1 MWNKTKS
8 LILSRIMT
16 TAATIIVL
24 LMTFFVPA
32 ISEWYNDISEAKGFF
47 ESINIT
53 IPMCIILYICESLA
67 LMAFHSLHTLLKN
80 ISNDKVFVKDNSDCL
95 RKISWECMLAGAAFL
110 ILGIWRFVFIFP
122 AFMAVMFGL
131 IMRVLKNVF
140 EKAVEIKTENDF
152 TI

>member
-1 MWNKTKS
+1 
-8 LILSRIMT
+8 
-16 TAATIIVL
+16 
-24 LMTFFVPA
+24 
-32 ISEWYNDISEAKGFF
+32 
-47 ESINIT
+47 
-53 IPMCIILYICESLA
+53 
-67 LMAFHSLHTLLKN
+67 
-80 ISNDKVFVKDNSDCL
+80 
-95 RKISWECMLAGAAFL
+95 MLAGAAFL